1 MEHLGL
7 TPKGQSRTRGNHRS
21 DVITRTRSPSSLGHG
36 ESGACVLDFQILQ
49 RRFLMKFSGD
59 VILIDGPTCAAD
71 ISSLIADWVQQ
82 QFGSLE
88 ASMPRGYAM
97 EKRPTINWIWQV
109 RTGPDRPRDSVLGD
123 KRFGLFRHW
132 WRSIRTWFF
141 RTKRLR
147 QGEERCMCAHDGRR
161 LPAPQT
167 IKRNCRKAHE
177 ARTTDG
183 DSGGDDD

>member
-1 MEHLGL
+1 
-7 TPKGQSRTRGNHRS
+7 
-21 DVITRTRSPSSLGHG
+21 
-36 ESGACVLDFQILQ
+36 
-49 RRFLMKFSGD
+49 MKFSGD
-59 VILIDGPTCAAD
+59 VILIDGPTCVAD
-71 ISSLIADWVQQ
+71 ISSLIAEWVQQ
-82 QFGSLE
+82 HYGGLE
-88 ASMPRGYAM
+88 ASLPPAYAM
-97 EKRPTINWIWQV
+97 DKWSTIVWTGQIIA
-109 RTGPDRPRDSVLGD
+109 GPDRPRDSVLDD

-147 QGEERCMCAHDGRR
+147 QGEERCLCAHDGRR